1 MDQTEISRSA
11 KRLIKQFGLDASI
24 QAARNAEAM
33 LERGDID
40 EFDKWLRIG
49 RTIEVIQAIGGW
61 GKELAVNER

>member
-11 KRLIKQFGLDASI
+11 KRLIEQFGLDASI